1 MSLAF
6 WKISRNGRWS
16 SPRRSPPAAAARS
29 SGETAARADRN
40 GSPRGLNSGDGAPAA
55 PAGPAARATS
65 AEDATPPR
73 ACRSRGGGREGEKA
87 AWEGEG
93 VGRRRE
99 RKVEAEVMVGG
110 RGGAPAAACELGGV
124 GRRRRVCV
132 DNLVGT
138 REMNGVVHDL
148 SWALERYGPRGLSKG
163 GLFRFSLNPS
173 FFSEKKT

>member
-65 AEDATPPR
+65 VEDATPPR
-73 ACRSRGGGREGEKA
+73 ACRSRGGGRDGEEA
-87 AWEGEG
+87 PWEGDG
-93 VGRRRE
+93 VDRRRE

-148 SWALERYGPRGLSKG
+148 SWALER
-163 GLFRFSLNPS
+163 
-173 FFSEKKT
+173 

>member
-1 MSLAF
+1 MAF

-29 SGETAARADRN
+29 SGEAAARVDRN

-73 ACRSRGGGREGEKA
+73 ACQSRGGGREGEKA

-99 RKVEAEVMVGG
+99 RKVEAEVMVGD
-110 RGGAPAAACELGGV
+110 RGGAPPRRLSLGEWEPEARMCG
-124 GRRRRVCV
+124 
-132 DNLVGT
+132 
-138 REMNGVVHDL
+138 
-148 SWALERYGPRGLSKG
+148 
-163 GLFRFSLNPS
+163 
-173 FFSEKKT
+173 